1 MKCLSL
7 LAGSDNW
14 KSCRICIAGE
24 KNSETSDSQQGILD
38 EIGTIL
44 FATNFID
51 NKSNLDL
58 LSKDEK

>member
-44 FATNFID
+44 FATNFLD
-51 NKSNLDL
+51 NK
-58 LSKDEK
+58 